1 MGNCFASLFGRA
13 KRPRSYFTGRYKD
26 YNVGVEFDNLIEDE
40 TDVDN
45 NREVLS
51 KTEKDHLINKRFS
64 KLVEDQRKVDAEIDA
79 QLLEE
84 EERTRLEEEAY
95 IAAKKQAAKIAKQAK
110 LLEEQKKKP
119 ISNGSVKS
127 WVGDNG
133 DWSMAN
139 EEDEDDFDSFL
150 ETVNARSENV
160 RASVASLSA
169 TNSHT
174 PHFHDALLVPVI
186 TTDMAWEEDPGIRG
200 VMGTSVSAQV
210 VTSTN
215 HGPFQDSTSNLFSSQ
230 KSDFEWEADF
240 VSAEM
245 QAVPTASVN
254 AAGDAA
260 IKPKANGQ
268 VNFVDTKP
276 DKKESANK
284 NSFSIT
290 DEDDDEILD
299 ISHETIE
306 KLPETKPVTS
316 DDSRGKGTIEANAF
330 DIDIDKFL
338 EELDA
343 EL

>member
-160 RASVASLSA
+160 RASDLSDIEDE
-169 TNSHT
+169 S
-174 PHFHDALLVPVI
+174 
-186 TTDMAWEEDPGIRG
+186 EE
-200 VMGTSVSAQV
+200 
-210 VTSTN
+210 
-215 HGPFQDSTSNLFSSQ
+215 
-230 KSDFEWEADF
+230 
-240 VSAEM
+240 
-245 QAVPTASVN
+245 
-254 AAGDAA
+254 
-260 IKPKANGQ
+260 
-268 VNFVDTKP
+268 
-276 DKKESANK
+276 
-284 NSFSIT
+284 
-290 DEDDDEILD
+290 
-299 ISHETIE
+299 
-306 KLPETKPVTS
+306 
-316 DDSRGKGTIEANAF
+316 
-330 DIDIDKFL
+330 
-338 EELDA
+338 
-343 EL
+343 